1 MTFESSTGMEVN
13 SAGRQR
19 TITAFFE
26 RREDAEEA
34 MQALRDEGFAE
45 RDIRLVPGAER
56 DPSGAQTPRNEP
68 RGFWESLS
76 DLFLPDEDRYSYAE
90 GLSRGGYLIT
100 VNATDDSYDTALDL
114 LDREGTIDMDA
125 REQEWRSSGW
135 AGYDRG
141 TAAAAPT
148 SALAT
153 GSLAG
158 STGVG
163 AGFPDE
169 TNRGSA
175 TLASGSREGLEANTS
190 TGATLGEAGRREA
203 GEVIPLAEE
212 KLRVGK
218 REVGH
223 GRVRVRSYV
232 VETPVEEDVQL
243 REERVSLERRPVD
256 RPISSTD
263 DVFRDRSVEFDER
276 AEEAVIGKDVRIKEE
291 LVIGK
296 EEAVRTQKVADTV
309 RHTEVEVSDER
320 GNVTRDVDESLGTQR
335 DAGRTTRGKP

>member
-1 MTFESSTGMEVN
+1 MTFESSTGMDVN
-13 SAGRQR
+13 STGRQR

-34 MQALRDEGFAE
+34 MQALRDEGFAD

-56 DPSGAQTPRNEP
+56 DTSGAQTQRTES

-90 GLSRGGYLIT
+90 GLSRGGYLVT
-100 VNATDDSYDTALDL
+100 VNATDDSYDTALDV
-114 LDREGTIDMDA
+114 LDREGTIDMDS

-135 AGYDRG
+135 SGYDKS
-141 TAAAAPT
+141 TAAAPT

-153 GSLAG
+153 GSLTG

-163 AGFPDE
+163 AGIGDE
-169 TNRGSA
+169 TDRGSA
-175 TLASGSREGLEANTS
+175 SLSSSSREGLAADVPTQANLET
-190 TGATLGEAGRREA
+190 TGRREA

-212 KLRVGK
+212 RLRVGK

-232 VETPVEEDVQL
+232 VETPVEESVQL
-243 REERVSLERRPVD
+243 REEQVNLERRPVD
-256 RPISSTD
+256 RPISPTD

-296 EEAVRTQKVADTV
+296 EETVRTQKVADKV

-320 GNVTRDVDESLGTQR
+320 GNVTRDVDESLTTER
-335 DAGRTTRGKP
+335 DAGRTTSGKL

>member
-1 MTFESSTGMEVN
+1 MTAESSTGMEVN
-13 SAGRQR
+13 STGRQR

-34 MQALRDEGFAE
+34 VQALRDEGFAD

-56 DPSGAQTPRNEP
+56 DPSEAQAQPTEP

-90 GLSRGGYLIT
+90 GLSRGGYLVT

-125 REQEWRSSGW
+125 REQEWRSGGW
-135 AGYDRG
+135 AGYDRN
-141 TAAAAPT
+141 AAAPT

-163 AGFPDE
+163 AGFTDE
-169 TNRGSA
+169 TARGSA
-175 TLASGSREGLEANTS
+175 PAASASREGLAANPS
-190 TGATLGEAGRREA
+190 TGSMGESGRGRESE
-203 GEVIPLAEE
+203 EVIPLAEE
-212 KLRVGK
+212 RLRVGK

-223 GRVRVRSYV
+223 GRARVRSYL
-232 VETPVEEDVQL
+232 VETPV
-243 REERVSLERRPVD
+243 
-256 RPISSTD
+256 
-263 DVFRDRSVEFDER
+263 
-276 AEEAVIGKDVRIKEE
+276 
-291 LVIGK
+291 
-296 EEAVRTQKVADTV
+296 
-309 RHTEVEVSDER
+309 
-320 GNVTRDVDESLGTQR
+320 RDVDESLGTDR
-335 DAGRTTRGKP
+335 NSGRTTGGKP